1 MHQRKTAVSILSSS
15 RLETNKIMAF
25 LIKHKMYMAGENLEK
40 MSKGKGKKSQR
51 IPY

>member
-1 MHQRKTAVSILSSS
+1 MHQRKTADSILSPS
-15 RLETNKIMAF
+15 RLERNKIMAF
-25 LIKHKMYMAGENLEK
+25 LIKYKMHMAEENLEK